1 MPYQDF
7 AKFNLYELG
16 EKTAC
21 DTIVDDLLGHMT
33 TPVNAATSTATVN
46 VGSSLAY
53 VFDLADAASGNYDL
67 PMPVGQS
74 FKVTGMTAV
83 KTDAAT
89 GGAHANTVT
98 VMNGANVITGT
109 ATFSSKADKDV
120 IHAVTIDDA
129 HATIAGGGT
138 LRVAV
143 ARAAGNAA
151 CEVYVYGVL
160 IA

>member
-7 AKFNLYELG
+7 AKFNVYELG
-16 EKTAC
+16 DKTAC
-21 DTIVDDLLGHMT
+21 DQIVDDLLGHMT
-33 TPVNAATSTATVN
+33 TPVNTATSTATVN
-46 VGSSLAY
+46 VGSSLVY
-53 VFDLADAASGNYDL
+53 VFDLADAAGANYDL
-67 PMPVGQS
+67 PMPAGQS

-83 KTDAAT
+83 KTDANT
-89 GGAHANTVT
+89 GGAYANTVQ
-98 VMNGANVITGT
+98 VLNGSNAITNA
-109 ATFSSKADKDV
+109 ATFSSKNDGDMISA
-120 IHAVTIDDA
+120 ATIDDA

-143 ARAAGNAA
+143 ARANGNAA

>member
-7 AKFNLYELG
+7 AKFNTYELG
-16 EKTAC
+16 NKTSC
-21 DTIVDDLLGHMT
+21 DTIVNDVLGHMT
-33 TPVNAATSTATVN
+33 TPVNTATSTATVN
-46 VGSSLAY
+46 VGSSLVY
-53 VFDLADAASGNYDL
+53 VFDLADAASANYDL
-67 PMPVGQS
+67 PMPANQS

-98 VMNGANVITGT
+98 VMNGASAITT
-109 ATFSSKADKDV
+109 PATFSSKADGDV
-120 IHAVTIDDA
+120 IAAATIDDA
-129 HATIAGGGT
+129 YATIAGGGT

-143 ARAAGNAA
+143 AKAAGNAA